1 MISNMTTYEIESRRL
16 GTQMTRVL
24 RVFLVL
30 IFVTLVIDILLR
42 LVNPTPQILATSPPL
57 IGSWIDI
64 VLAVEFGIP
73 VGMDFYSRFL

>member
-1 MISNMTTYEIESRRL
+1 
-16 GTQMTRVL
+16 MTRVL

-30 IFVTLVIDILLR
+30 LFVTLVVDILVR
-42 LVNPTPQILATSPPL
+42 LVNPTPQILTTDTPI

-73 VGMDFYSRFL
+73 VGMEFYSSFL